1 MNNDI
6 RLQTFEGSLLHGDDT
21 AAIPLAISLSLFTV
35 AFRSAIV
42 ASIGVRTDRERDA
55 ERKSRIK
62 HTFAVVRARHW
73 PAATFRT
80 STFHVVASLSILWGE
95 LALFPV

>member
-21 AAIPLAISLSLFTV
+21 AAVPLAISLSLFTFV
-35 AFRSAIV
+35 FCSLIV
-42 ASIGVRTDRERDA
+42 ASTGVRTDRERDA

-62 HTFAVVRARHW
+62 NTFAVVRAGLW
-73 PAATFRT
+73 PTAAFPT
-80 STFHVVASLSILWGE
+80 STFHVVAILSILLGE